1 MENGNGEKTI
11 QKTGRKRARGQ
22 CGESKA
28 QCTVLVQEAG
38 KARDCRE
45 TGRGKEK
52 EKRRVEGGGEGAG
65 ESGAVEVEG

>member
-1 MENGNGEKTI
+1 MENGKGGKTI

-22 CGESKA
+22 CGESKT
-28 QCTVLVQEAG
+28 QCTVLVQEAS

-52 EKRRVEGGGEGAG
+52 ERKGWWEGGEAG
-65 ESGAVEVEG
+65 ESGVVEVEG